1 MEVTVQ
7 YRKHT
12 VVRTRADLNQIALAW
27 SLTIHQSQVSEYPV
41 VILPI
46 YTQPYMM
53 LSRKQLYTALT
64 CANQLAIVVGSK
76 KAISKAL
83 RSSDGQLRYTRLQ
96 QRLESAFL
104 HPKIAI

>member
-1 MEVTVQ
+1 VQ
-7 YRKHT
+7 EGKHT
-12 VVRTRADLNQIALAW
+12 VVRNRADLNQIALAW
-27 SLTIHQSQVSEYPV
+27 SFTIHQSQGSEYPV

-53 LSRKQLYTALT
+53 LSREQLYTALT
-64 CANQLAIVVGSK
+64 CAKQLAIVVGSK

-104 HPKIAI
+104 HPTIAI